1 MTIPGPMRLP
11 NLKFA
16 PDSTSYDE
24 NPIQAMFSML
34 LNLTRNKQQYKN
46 LSGYS
51 KTTKQAIIHNNS
63 LQQIMRITPILASTR
78 SASGRASCF
87 FSFSMTF
94 SAVTKFRQRLKVCKH
109 CQKPGFI
116 WYFQLKSIANRW
128 HFEAMTMQLTNGAGQ
143 YRVQDETYLCWKS
156 EVSQSISWLNVPLCS
171 IRAQSGLCI
180 CIWYVHFLDTICF
193 LQHTLCMY
201 GCMQYVC
208 VYQSY

>member
-11 NLKFA
+11 NLKFS

-34 LNLTRNKQQYKN
+34 LNLTRNKQHYKN

-51 KTTKQAIIHNNS
+51 KTTKHAIIHNNS
-63 LQQIMRITPILASTR
+63 LLQQIMPITPILLQLALPP
-78 SASGRASCF
+78 SGRASCF

-116 WYFQLKSIANRW
+116 WIQLKSLRSHDYAANKWRR
-128 HFEAMTMQLTNGAGQ
+128 TISCAG
-143 YRVQDETYLCWKS
+143 
-156 EVSQSISWLNVPLCS
+156 
-171 IRAQSGLCI
+171 
-180 CIWYVHFLDTICF
+180 
-193 LQHTLCMY
+193 
-201 GCMQYVC
+201 
-208 VYQSY
+208 